1 MQLSEARNS
10 VKISLAAI
18 ARQTIPP
25 DTEVSGGIVCLEDV
39 YLPRARSIASAS
51 ARETVSLGPKCLP
64 AGNSPF

>member
-39 YLPRARSIASAS
+39 YLPRARSIASAGS
-51 ARETVSLGPKCLP
+51 VKNNAQNSLQAL
-64 AGNSPF
+64 AE